1 MLVRDSSSS
10 SDEGVPD
17 PPRKSSSNRNTT
29 TSADHDYYGQQVL
42 RVFHGKNWEGTV
54 QEISMVEGEVSLY
67 KITYEDGDWE
77 ELELWE
83 IMKGMH
89 EHQLLYG
96 V

>member
-29 TSADHDYYGQQVL
+29 TSSDHPYYGHQVL

-83 IMKGMH
+83 IMKGMY
-89 EHQLLYG
+89 EHQSLYE

>member
-1 MLVRDSSSS
+1 M
-10 SDEGVPD
+10 
-17 PPRKSSSNRNTT
+17 
-29 TSADHDYYGQQVL
+29 
-42 RVFHGKNWEGTV
+42 FHGKNWEGTV

-83 IMKGMH
+83 IMKGMY
-89 EHQLLYG
+89 EHQSLYE